1 MNHHDFSW
9 FQILINQYIA
19 IFCRKRPVLE
29 TFKILGRTENHY
41 FWQKSQ
47 FSANRAKK
55 SIFLEHDLDLE
66 VRKNNQTYNLKWF
79 WAWFNHRF
87 DFRIRLWFNISPA
100 IGQNWPYFVV
110 FSSSVSFST
119 YYNNLYYN
127 FEFNFLSIFGQ
138 KSLFFSKSVIFNTW
152 VVQNGHSSGS
162 EFLYTPFSQFF
173 LSDLGWFREPDLG
186 DTNVAHLYNIR
197 SSLSRRLT
205 ARGARESRMS
215 LIHQ

>member
-9 FQILINQYIA
+9 FQILINQYIGN
-19 IFCRKRPVLE
+19 FCRNWPVWN
-29 TFKILGRTENHY
+29 FRNPRGTENHH

-100 IGQNWPYFVV
+100 IGRNWPFLVKIDRILWFFLLLCHSLLIIIIYIIIL
-110 FSSSVSFST
+110 S
-119 YYNNLYYN
+119 
-127 FEFNFLSIFGQ
+127 NFLSIFGQ
-138 KSLFFSKSVIFNTW
+138 KIT
-152 VVQNGHSSGS
+152 
-162 EFLYTPFSQFF
+162 FF
-173 LSDLGWFREPDLG
+173 LEFGYF
-186 DTNVAHLYNIR
+186 
-197 SSLSRRLT
+197 
-205 ARGARESRMS
+205 
-215 LIHQ
+215 